1 MRQAST
7 FYAVPVPKEIMMK
20 NAAFQASLF
29 LVLLAG
35 ALPAV
40 TFSTLP
46 TSGVLTGAPGDT
58 VGWGFSSTNDDFF
71 QSISFGQ
78 SILIN
83 ETNPALGT
91 YIDLIGPQGG
101 PDLFAVDPGQTW
113 SEGFNVN
120 QFGLGSFTIDPAAAL
135 GSSDSGS
142 IRVFF
147 NYADSTPGSFDVP
160 FYVFVAASDAPE
172 PATAWLLLAGGIG
185 FIVARRRNAAKENV

>member
-1 MRQAST
+1 
-7 FYAVPVPKEIMMK
+7 MK
-20 NAAFQASLF
+20 NAAFQATLF
-29 LVLLAG
+29 LALLAG
-35 ALPAV
+35 ALPAA

-46 TSGVLTGAPGDT
+46 GTGVLTGAPGDT

-83 ETNPALGT
+83 ETNPSLGT

-101 PDLFAVDPGQTW
+101 PDNFAVDPGQTW
-113 SEGFNVN
+113 SEAFNSVN
-120 QFGLGSFTIDPAAAL
+120 QVGLGLFTIDPSAPL

-147 NYADSTPGSFDVP
+147 NFADSTPGSVDVP
-160 FYVFVAASDAPE
+160 FTVLVAASDAPE
-172 PATAWLLLAGGIG
+172 PHTAWLLLAGGLG
-185 FIVARRRNAAKENV
+185 FIAARRRNAAKENI